1 MHTFIAEEIAD
12 GAVIKSEIVI
22 VSRSATIAECWEIPV
37 ASHEKNRRL
46 LPTTF
51 GNLATAWGDRNDID
65 VLVGVASAEEA
76 GMLRRWAKD
85 VRMGQLMAKVIC
97 GGICGDGGT
106 CVLLDQTF
114 WSLCILQISS
124 SLTWSSSTHPFG
136 TFTLFTAGLF
146 DTASALY
153 LFLVQ
158 EILEIVGAETP
169 LVGLHAIE
177 KCLVESSSISGL
189 DKSAVLDHITQVI
202 ELDLTWQSALF
213 RYVAL
218 AILPTILGRDQSC
231 IRHMMKNRII
241 KLENWG
247 KLTFLGTKHPKAVT
261 RASGNNI
268 HITGIRIVCAQATLV
283 ATIQATSLCWW
294 LFYEITVL
302 IQALDE
308 VAAEGAR
315 RCGPTRAWF
324 HLEGKMNKRDKSVA
338 AKVENTHDKL

>member
-1 MHTFIAEEIAD
+1 MFIAEEIAD
-12 GAVIKSEIVI
+12 GAIIKSEIAI
-22 VSRSATIAECWEIPV
+22 VSRSATIAGCWEIPV
-37 ASHEKNRRL
+37 ASHEKNQRL

-51 GNLATAWGDRNDID
+51 GNLAIAWGDRNDID
-65 VLVGVASAEEA
+65 VLVGMASVEEA
-76 GMLRRWAKD
+76 GMLRRWAED
-85 VRMGQLMAKVIC
+85 MVRMGQLMAKVIC

-146 DTASALY
+146 DTASVLY

-158 EILEIVGAETP
+158 AILEIVGVETP

-189 DKSAVLDHITQVI
+189 GKSAVLDHITQVI

-213 RYVAL
+213 R
-218 AILPTILGRDQSC
+218 
-231 IRHMMKNRII
+231 KNRII
-241 KLENWG
+241 KLENRG
-247 KLTFLGTKHPKAVT
+247 KLTFLGTNHPKAVT

-308 VAAEGAR
+308 VAAEGVR